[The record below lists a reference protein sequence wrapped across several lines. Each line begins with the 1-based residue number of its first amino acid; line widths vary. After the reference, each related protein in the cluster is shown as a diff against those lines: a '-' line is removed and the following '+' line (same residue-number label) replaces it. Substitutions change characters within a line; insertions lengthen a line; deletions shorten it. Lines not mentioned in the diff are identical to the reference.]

1 MRMFLPSLPLSGS
14 FIAGSTAAPR
24 GPGLEMAAGRQG
36 DPCPKEL
43 WGLRGKERCCP
54 GPSEHP
60 QNSGAPGVSAI
71 CLVSRGIWR
80 WNQNGSNIRASQDCS
95 SLPYSDP
102 PALWDLTDPPE
113 LISGRGS
120 LLISHLPSR
129 QGRGKVSQ
137 FGLRDIHPYLVKPE
151 APTGNTFTASLPV
164 PPPNTLSLHCIPSSS
179 ACSALPCVFAS
190 ALRQSQDLKGQVSIE
205 KNCEQLTCVEEITV
219 LSLNNTL
226 KLVWQS
232 AESSDPDLVKE
243 GRIWTLTWFIVRR
256 SSPHCSLELSWL
268 LLSAVF
274 PETFFWKIKQ
284 FFMPDI
290 LLSWN
295 YFCVQIK
302 SLLCLDFSTYISSE
316 TNLSSAAFCQCH
328 GSELTLVFKHSW
340 ENMDARNSAAI

>member
-71 CLVSRGIWR
+71 CLVSRRIWR

-190 ALRQSQDLKGQVSIE
+190 ALRQPQDLKGQVSIE
-205 KNCEQLTCVEEITV
+205 KTV
-219 LSLNNTL
+219 S
-226 KLVWQS
+226 
-232 AESSDPDLVKE
+232 
-243 GRIWTLTWFIVRR
+243 
-256 SSPHCSLELSWL
+256 SSPVWKRSLS
-268 LLSAVF
+268 
-274 PETFFWKIKQ
+274 
-284 FFMPDI
+284 
-290 LLSWN
+290 
-295 YFCVQIK
+295 
-302 SLLCLDFSTYISSE
+302 
-316 TNLSSAAFCQCH
+316 CH
-328 GSELTLVFKHSW
+328 W
-340 ENMDARNSAAI
+340 IIP